1 MNSKIALQNSNLLQL
16 VLEQLDLGE
25 LEIQIYQLLLQHPE
39 LNVTDLAKKTGV
51 YRLKIYNA
59 LDNLQKAELISQTA
73 DYNRKIE
80 LEPPAKIITKLKL
93 KENNLSR
100 INSDFEQ
107 LLPEL
112 QSQYYSSAR
121 QPITKIYQG
130 KKEFLQIFHQ
140 ILEETPKGEFILAI
154 SEGED
159 FYRIIDFDYF
169 NQNWMQPRIKKGVFV
184 NVLVR
189 ADNLDFIEMSKDNEK
204 HLREMKVLPK
214 DFKFPG
220 TVWVSNNKIINW
232 NTVMARAIVIEDKVM
247 ADFYRQM
254 FEMLWVGV
262 EV

>member
-1 MNSKIALQNSNLLQL
+1 MNLKIVLQNSNLLQL
-16 VLEQLDLGE
+16 VLEQLELGE

-51 YRLKIYNA
+51 YRLKVYNA
-59 LDNLQKAELISQTA
+59 LDNLQKAELIVQTE

-80 LEPPAKIITKLKL
+80 LEPPAKIITKLKF

-112 QSQYYSSAR
+112 KSQYYSSAR
-121 QPITKIYQG
+121 QPIAKIYEG

-140 ILEETPKGEFILAI
+140 ILEECSPGDLIHIIA
-154 SEGED
+154 EGMD
-159 FYRIIDFDYF
+159 FYKIVDFDYIIENF
-169 NQNWMQPRIKKGVFV
+169 MKPRVKKGVTIK
-184 NVLVR
+184 VLIDS
-189 ADNLDFIEMSKDNEK
+189 ANMDFIDIRKDDPSG
-204 HLREMKVLPK
+204 LRITKILPK
-214 DFKFPG
+214 EFKSIG
-220 TVWVSNNKIINW
+220 AVWISKNKIVNW

-254 FEMLWVGV
+254 FEMLWVSC
-262 EV
+262 E

>member
-1 MNSKIALQNSNLLQL
+1 MNSKTILQNSNLLQL
-16 VLEQLDLGE
+16 VLEQLELGD

-39 LNVTDLAKKTGV
+39 LNVTDLAKKTDV

-140 ILEETPKGEFILAI
+140 VLEESKKGETILII
-154 SEGED
+154 SEGSD
-159 FYRIIDFDYF
+159 FYKIVDFDYF
-169 NQNWMQPRIKKGVFV
+169 RENWLKPRAKKGVFV
-184 NVLVR
+184 KVLVR

-220 TVWVSNNKIINW
+220 AVWVSNNKIINW

-247 ADFYRQM
+247 ADFYRNL
-254 FEMLWVGV
+254 FEVVWNSI
-262 EV
+262 